1 MQTFHQRN
9 FNENFQIPPTT
20 RWKPFGLSSHE
31 RRYYIY
37 VTDSE
42 THFSTLNDCH
52 PIFVFHSDMI
62 FWQSCY
68 FKIQIVK
75 KNCFASSFQF
85 LIPID
90 NIAILLF
97 MYSWR
102 SFWLCLASFHLVCQS
117 ETLSCHPCLYN
128 TKTPSP
134 CLVSPL
140 RFTSLIF
147 CCPDSIFTL
156 IFSGLPQVRQYPT
169 LNMPLAN
176 TGLLTSN
183 S

>member
-31 RRYYIY
+31 RWYYIY

-52 PIFVFHSDMI
+52 PIFVFHSDTI
-62 FWQSCY
+62 FPQSCY

-90 NIAILLF
+90 NTAILLF
-97 MYSWR
+97 MYSWHVLFD
-102 SFWLCLASFHLVCQS
+102 SALHLFIWSVKVKLCLAIHASIILRRQVHAWFHHWDS
-117 ETLSCHPCLYN
+117 HPSYSAVL
-128 TKTPSP
+128 T
-134 CLVSPL
+134 
-140 RFTSLIF
+140 
-147 CCPDSIFTL
+147 
-156 IFSGLPQVRQYPT
+156 QY
-169 LNMPLAN
+169 LH
-176 TGLLTSN
+176 
-183 S
+183 